1 MEDGMSA
8 DAPGIRAEARQVR
21 QAGAGT
27 RAVTAERSG
36 KGRGPARKDAD
47 SARVEERVSLW
58 QATALRVGAGI
69 VLLAIWQVGAK
80 LFAPSYIAT
89 PVGAIG
95 AIPGVLGDSSFWG
108 STGATLLAIVE
119 GLAIAVVAGTVIG
132 LAMGRLPDLNRILGM
147 YVGAFYAIPLIA
159 IVPLITVWF
168 GYTPQARLA
177 MIVLEA
183 VLPIIYNVAE
193 GSRQVSSVYLDVTRI
208 HHVPWWRVW
217 GGVVFPNATPYVLAG
232 IDLALGRAVI
242 GAVVAEYVTA
252 INGLGY
258 YIIFNVRSF
267 HEDQGV
273 VALVVIVLFAL
284 AVRALVNLTVARVM
298 PWYRPAKEA

>member
-8 DAPGIRAEARQVR
+8 DAPDIRAEVR

-27 RAVTAERSG
+27 RAVPAERSG

-47 SARVEERVSLW
+47 SARVEGRVSLW

-69 VLLAIWQVGAK
+69 VLLAIWQAGAK

-89 PVGAIG
+89 PIGAIG
-95 AIPGVLGDSSFWG
+95 AIPGVLGDSSFWS

-267 HEDQGV
+267 HEDKGV

>member
-1 MEDGMSA
+1 MSA
-8 DAPGIRAEARQVR
+8 DVLDVRAGGRAGLRQV
-21 QAGAGT
+21 
-27 RAVTAERSG
+27 
-36 KGRGPARKDAD
+36 
-47 SARVEERVSLW
+47 
-58 QATALRVGAGI
+58 TALRVGAGI
-69 VLLAIWQVGAK
+69 LLLVIWQAGAK
-80 LFAPSYIAT
+80 IFAPSYIAT
-89 PVGAIG
+89 PLGAMG

-119 GLAIAVVAGTVIG
+119 GLAIAVGAGTVIG

-159 IVPLITVWF
+159 IVPLVTVWF

-193 GSRQVSSVYLDVTRI
+193 GSRRVSAVYLDVTRI

-232 IDLALGRAVI
+232 VDLAIGRAVI
-242 GAVVAEYVTA
+242 GAVVAEFVTA

-273 VALVVIVLFAL
+273 VALAVIVIFAL
-284 AVRALVNLTVARVM
+284 AVRALVNLTVTRAM

>member
-8 DAPGIRAEARQVR
+8 DAPDIRAETPGLR

-27 RAVTAERSG
+27 KAITAERSG
-36 KGRGPARKDAD
+36 RAPGPAHKDAD
-47 SARVEERVSLW
+47 GNRAEGHISPW
-58 QATALRVGAGI
+58 QVAALRVAAGI
-69 VLLAIWQVGAK
+69 ALLAVWQAGAK
-80 LFAPSYIAT
+80 LFAPPYIAT
-89 PVGAIG
+89 PTGVIG
-95 AIPGVLGDSSFWG
+95 AVPSVFSDSSFWASTG
-108 STGATLLAIVE
+108 STLFAIVE
-119 GLAIAVVAGTVIG
+119 GLAIAVAVGTVIG

-159 IVPLITVWF
+159 IVPLVTVWF

-193 GSRQVSSVYLDVTRI
+193 GSRQVSAVYLDVTRI
-208 HHVPWWRVW
+208 HRVPWWRVW

-232 IDLALGRAVI
+232 VDLAIGRAVI
-242 GAVVAEYVTA
+242 GAVVAEFVTA
-252 INGLGY
+252 ISGLGE

-267 HEDQGV
+267 HENQGV
-273 VALVVIVLFAL
+273 VALVVIVIFAL
-284 AVRALVNLTVARVM
+284 VVRALVNLTVARVM

>member
-1 MEDGMSA
+1 MEDDMSA
-8 DAPGIRAEARQVR
+8 DAPDIRAGARGLPR
-21 QAGAGT
+21 AS
-27 RAVTAERSG
+27 AVTQAIPEERPG
-36 KGRGPARKDAD
+36 PGRGPARKDAD
-47 SARVEERVSLW
+47 STRAEGRANRW

-69 VLLAIWQVGAK
+69 LLLAIWQVGVK

-89 PVGAIG
+89 PVGVIG
-95 AIPGVLGDSSFWG
+95 AIPSVLGDSSFWS

-168 GYTPQARLA
+168 GYTPQARLV

-208 HHVPWWRVW
+208 HHAPWWRVW

-232 IDLALGRAVI
+232 VDLALGRAVI

-267 HEDQGV
+267 HENQGV
-273 VALVVIVLFAL
+273 VALVVIVLFTL
-284 AVRALVNLTVARVM
+284 AVRALVNLTTARVM